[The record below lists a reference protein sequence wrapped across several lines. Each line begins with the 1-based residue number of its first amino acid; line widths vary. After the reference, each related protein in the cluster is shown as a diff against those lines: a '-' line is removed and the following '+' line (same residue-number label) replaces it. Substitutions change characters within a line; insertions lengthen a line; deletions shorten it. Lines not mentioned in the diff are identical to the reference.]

1 MAANKAAQ
9 ARSQVMAAE
18 RARQASLDKEAEAL
32 NLESRE
38 SYKDFGAKQDERGA
52 KLGDILNAPQEEAPA
67 ELFPASGSTVTV
79 QETGRQKGLAKKF
92 TNKQGQALGNLR
104 AFGDYL
110 GGLSIDQARNAGLV
124 GQIGGFKR
132 GSSDATAFEL
142 DAANQAGA
150 GLKAFGDILG
160 VGGSLAGGIGMSGTG
175 ASLDAVPTLGGPT
188 LGDPWSNV
196 RSVTTTRI
204 PQTKPGQPH
213 SRLF

>member
-9 ARSQVMAAE
+9 ARSQVMQAE

-67 ELFPASGSTVTV
+67 ELLPASGSNVTV
-79 QETGRQKGLAKKF
+79 QETGRQKGLAKGF

-110 GGLSIDQARNAGLV
+110 GGLSIDQARKAGLV
-124 GQIGGFKR
+124 HQIGGFKE
-132 GSSDATAFEL
+132 GSSGVTAFEL

-150 GLKAFGDILG
+150 GLKGIADAMG
-160 VGGSLAGGIGMSGTG
+160 VAGSLAGDMGMQGTG
-175 ASLDAVPTLGGPT
+175 ASLSPVPTLGSPF
-188 LGDPWSNV
+188 SNAG
-196 RSVTTTRI
+196 SVTTTMV
-204 PQTKPGQPH
+204 PQRKPGQPH